1 MTNHTSARV
10 TRVRIAPRFADLKV
24 EPVDK
29 GVRLI
34 IGTTHFQLTAKHAHQ
49 LADAL
54 VDAVEQET
62 P

>member
-1 MTNHTSARV
+1 MTARIA
-10 TRVRIAPRFADLKV
+10 RVRIAPRFADLKV

-54 VDAVEQET
+54 VDATEKGTE
-62 P
+62 